1 MYENEN
7 NAMEKIPAI
16 NAVDGF
22 DPAALTRTIINDD
35 GSNGLYLDVKY
46 RLLWFRLRF
55 PNGKLDTEVLK
66 VTDQF
71 AIVGCK
77 VYTDKGDA
85 ADQYIAKS
93 VAQRFATQDMFG
105 DRFLEVAE
113 TAAMGR
119 ALASAGFGTQFCSA
133 ADIPQEIADAP
144 LDGALPTVNAAGN
157 VYAPEVTQTEEKER
171 TNAMRATTT
180 QAPSVATGNVCG
192 GQMQTPQQ
200 SSQNGI
206 TGPMTVE
213 DAKRVV
219 VDFGRYKG
227 STLGQIAL
235 LNPGDLLWYINHY
248 NGPNKDV
255 KNGAAVL
262 VNAAQNVAC

>member
-1 MYENEN
+1 MT
-7 NAMEKIPAI
+7 KIPAI
-16 NAVDGF
+16 NQVDGF
-22 DPAALTRTIINDD
+22 DPADFTRTIINDD
-35 GSNGLYLDVKY
+35 GSSSLYLDVKF

-77 VYTDKGDA
+77 VYTDKADV

-113 TAAMGR
+113 TAAVGR

-144 LDGALPTVNAAGN
+144 LDGAQPAADVAGN
-157 VYAPEVTQTEEKER
+157 ELPKVEEKA
-171 TNAMRATTT
+171 TDSSAGAMKP
-180 QAPSVATGNVCG
+180 QAMPVSNSSVHAA
-192 GQMQTPQQ
+192 QMQTTRQ
-200 SSQNGI
+200 SGMSDA

-227 STLGQIAL
+227 STLGQIAM
-235 LNPGDLLWYINHY
+235 LNPGDLMWYINHY

-262 VNAAQNVAC
+262 VNAARNVAC